1 MENVALKL
9 VASPLLIWAASL
21 VGRRWGQSV
30 AGWLVGLPLTTGPV
44 IFFLALDYG
53 TDFAARAAVGS
64 LAGTAVQA
72 GFCLAYAR
80 AARGYGWPIALI
92 AATIAYVCGAIIYDL
107 AAPRPSVLLPIVLA
121 TLALALLL
129 LPRSAAQAPIAVAPP
144 RWDIPA
150 RMIIAGGLV
159 LGLSSIAPLIGPRLA
174 GVTAAFPVFATV
186 LAVFAHRLEGE
197 AAACRVL
204 RGLLIG
210 LFGFAGFCSVLGSAL
225 PAIGIAGAFA
235 CAGLVTIAIQGCS
248 LRLIRRRGDASR
260 TMAPAGG
267 PR

>member
-80 AARGYGWPIALI
+80 VARGCGWPIALI
-92 AATIAYVCGAIIYDL
+92 AATIAFVLGAILYDL
-107 AAPRPSVLLPIVLA
+107 AAPPPPVLLPIVL
-121 TLALALLL
+121 TALASALFL
-129 LPRSAAQAPIAVAPP
+129 LPRSAAEARVATVPP
-144 RWDIPA
+144 PWDIPA
-150 RMIIAGGLV
+150 RMIIAAGLV
-159 LGLSSIAPLIGPRLA
+159 LGLSSAAPVIGPRLA
-174 GVTAAFPVFATV
+174 GLIAAYPVFATGPGGFRPSARRRSRGLPRIAWIVDRLVRVRRVLHGAGVCAPGNRYSRGIRLRRACYDCRSRV
-186 LAVFAHRLEGE
+186 LA
-197 AAACRVL
+197 AADPTA
-204 RGLLIG
+204 
-210 LFGFAGFCSVLGSAL
+210 A
-225 PAIGIAGAFA
+225 
-235 CAGLVTIAIQGCS
+235 
-248 LRLIRRRGDASR
+248 
-260 TMAPAGG
+260 
-267 PR
+267 

>member
-80 AARGYGWPIALI
+80 VARGCGWPIALI
-92 AATIAYVCGAIIYDL
+92 AATIAFVLGAILYDL
-107 AAPRPSVLLPIVLA
+107 AAPPPPVLLPIVL
-121 TLALALLL
+121 TALASALFL
-129 LPRSAAQAPIAVAPP
+129 LPRSAAEARVATVPP
-144 RWDIPA
+144 PWDIPA
-150 RMIIAGGLV
+150 RMIIAACLV
-159 LGLSSIAPLIGPRLA
+159 LGLSSAAPLIGPRLA
-174 GVTAAFPVFATV
+174 GLIAAYPVFASV

-210 LFGFAGFCSVLGSAL
+210 LFGFAGFCTVLASAL

-235 CAGLVTIAIQGCS
+235 CAGLVTIAVQGCS
-248 LRLIRRRGDASR
+248 LRLIRRQRDAAR
-260 TMAPAGG
+260 TIAPAGG
-267 PR
+267 QR